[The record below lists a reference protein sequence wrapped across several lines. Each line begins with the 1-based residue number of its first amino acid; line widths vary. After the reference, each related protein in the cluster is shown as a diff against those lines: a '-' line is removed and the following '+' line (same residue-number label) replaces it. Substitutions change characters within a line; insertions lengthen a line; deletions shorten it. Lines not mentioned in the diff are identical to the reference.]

1 MKRIIKDYKTITPAQ
16 LALITQEYPDGFEIA
31 DLISFK
37 KPDGV
42 EFRGLEIM
50 SDDTLYLFKID
61 TKMLKAI
68 DEQTGEDYDLDTFA
82 DSDNY
87 EFDNAEEQ
95 EEQQEQ
101 EETDETEEPEEAE
114 EKE

>member
-1 MKRIIKDYKTITPAQ
+1 MKRIIKDYKTITSAQ
-16 LALITQEYPDGFEIA
+16 LALITAEYPDGFEIA
-31 DLISFK
+31 DLVSFK

-68 DEQTGEDYDLDTFA
+68 DEQTDEDYDLDTFA
-82 DSDNY
+82 DSENY
-87 EFDNAEEQ
+87 EFDNS
-95 EEQQEQ
+95 
-101 EETDETEEPEEAE
+101 EEPEEKEESEETEESE